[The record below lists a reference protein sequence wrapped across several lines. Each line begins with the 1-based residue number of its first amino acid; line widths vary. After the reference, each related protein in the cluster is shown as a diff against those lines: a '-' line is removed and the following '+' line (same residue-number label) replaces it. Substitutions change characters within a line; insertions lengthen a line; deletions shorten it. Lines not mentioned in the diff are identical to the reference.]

1 MLKFKIGD
9 KVQHNGG
16 VYEDEFIREFDTGI
30 VVELGDKDGDYG
42 VKWSN
47 PNELYY
53 DNIWYIN
60 ENSLDLERT
69 RGFEK
74 VSIDQWM
81 KDDCTDGASTQW
93 EELYNELKL
102 PKRATK
108 HSAGYDVFSPF
119 EFTLE
124 PMEDIKIPTGFKS
137 YMLGDEKLMGHIRSS
152 LGFKYYLGL
161 SNVTMVG
168 DSDYYN
174 NKNNEGHYWI
184 KIRNNGNQS
193 VTIKKGEAF
202 AQVMFEKY
210 LLVDGDSFNDGEE
223 RIGGIGSTT
232 K

>member
-1 MLKFKIGD
+1 MQKL
-9 KVQHNGG
+9 
-16 VYEDEFIREFDTGI
+16 
-30 VVELGDKDGDYG
+30 
-42 VKWSN
+42 
-47 PNELYY
+47 
-53 DNIWYIN
+53 
-60 ENSLDLERT
+60 

-74 VSIDQWM
+74 VSLEQWLR
-81 KDDCTDGASTQW
+81 DDCTEGVGSQW
-93 EELYNELKL
+93 EELYQELKP

-124 PMEDIKIPTGFKS
+124 PTEDIKIPTGFKA
-137 YMLGDEKLMGHIRSS
+137 YMLYDEKLMGHIRSS

-161 SNVTMVG
+161 SNITMVG

-174 NKNNEGHYWI
+174 NKSNEGHYWI

-193 VTIKKGEAF
+193 VTIEKGEAF

-210 LLVDGDSFNDGEE
+210 LLVDGDSFEDGDD
-223 RIGGIGSTT
+223 RIGGTGSTN

>member
-1 MLKFKIGD
+1 MQ
-9 KVQHNGG
+9 KV
-16 VYEDEFIREFDTGI
+16 
-30 VVELGDKDGDYG
+30 
-42 VKWSN
+42 
-47 PNELYY
+47 
-53 DNIWYIN
+53 
-60 ENSLDLERT
+60 

-74 VSIDQWM
+74 VSYQQWCR
-81 KDDCTDGASTQW
+81 DRLQDVAVSDWDYCY
-93 EELYNELKL
+93 ELLKL

-124 PMEDIKIPTGFKS
+124 PTEDIRIPTGFKA
-137 YMLGDEKLMGHIRSS
+137 YMLHDEKLMGHIRSS
-152 LGFKYYLGL
+152 LGFKYYLAL

-168 DSDYYN
+168 DSDYHD
-174 NKNNEGHYWI
+174 NKGNEGHYWI

-210 LLVDGDSFNDGEE
+210 LLADGDSFDEGND
-223 RIGGIGSTT
+223 RIGGTGSTN

>member
-1 MLKFKIGD
+1 MT
-9 KVQHNGG
+9 KV
-16 VYEDEFIREFDTGI
+16 
-30 VVELGDKDGDYG
+30 
-42 VKWSN
+42 
-47 PNELYY
+47 
-53 DNIWYIN
+53 
-60 ENSLDLERT
+60 

-74 VSIDQWM
+74 VSYSQWSRNRDS
-81 KDDCTDGASTQW
+81 KTSIQSWDWYYETLQ
-93 EELYNELKL
+93 L

-152 LGFKYYLGL
+152 MGFKYYLGL
-161 SNVTMVG
+161 ANVTMVG

-174 NKNNEGHYWI
+174 NPNNEGHYWI
-184 KIRNNGNQS
+184 KIRNNGTQS

-210 LLVDGDSFNDGEE
+210 LLADGDSFDEGEE
-223 RIGGIGSTT
+223 RLGGIGSTNT